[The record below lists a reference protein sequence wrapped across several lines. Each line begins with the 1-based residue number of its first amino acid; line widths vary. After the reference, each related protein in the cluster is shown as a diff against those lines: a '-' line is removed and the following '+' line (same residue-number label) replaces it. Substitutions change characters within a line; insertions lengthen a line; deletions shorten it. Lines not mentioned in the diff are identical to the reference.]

1 MDLSTINFKTEY
13 RSFVDDV
20 PKEFYEP
27 ALKNAVLYQRAVGF
41 FSSSSLSAIAD
52 GIEGLILNGGR
63 IQLVASPKLSEED
76 IQAIKEGYE
85 EREIIERA
93 LSREIN
99 TDDEKNK
106 DRLSYLS
113 RLIAD
118 GYLDVKIAFLSTN
131 NEIAMY
137 HEKLGII
144 SDDKKNAIAFSG
156 SMNESENAFSG
167 NYEAFDVFCSWTKDS
182 ERVFQKQMAF
192 KAIWEDYEPGVKT
205 IEFPKAVKEKLLKTY
220 HPNYQSV
227 ENHTF
232 EKQDDGGQIMDKECR
247 KAIYLPHDFTIR
259 PYQEE
264 AIKEWKK
271 NDFCGIYDM
280 ATGTGKTLT
289 ALASIEQLFRDN
301 NERLAVIIICPYQH
315 LVEQWVEDIIRFGM
329 NPIIGYSTSP
339 QKHWKKN
346 LEQAVRSFEM
356 NISNHFCFVTTVD
369 SMKTKK
375 IYEQISKLSNDTV
388 FVVDEAHNA
397 GAESTRKYLPEP
409 IPFRLGLSAT
419 IDRHNDEAG
428 TEALKE
434 YFGKTCITYSLR
446 DAIDNDMLTP
456 YYYHPVVVYLD
467 EDELEDYLSLTSI
480 IVRSMSTS
488 KKGKQISESVKRL
501 LIKRARIVAG
511 ARNKIDILRN
521 EIMPYKD
528 DNYILVYC
536 GATKV
541 DVTENVDEISSELDQ
556 IKVVADLLG
565 NQLNMRV
572 GRFTS
577 LESAQERVQIRKMFG
592 DGKQLQALV
601 AIKCLDEGVNIPSIK
616 TAFIL
621 ASSTNPKE
629 YIQRRGRVLRK
640 FPGKT
645 RAEIYDFITLPFPA
659 EDIGSVKPEV
669 VSGSKGLVK
678 RELVR
683 MMDFA
688 DIADNPSEANE
699 LIFELKHG
707 FQITD
712 EELLCQGGKDNVI

>member
-1 MDLSTINFKTEY
+1 MNLSDLHFKTEY
-13 RSFVDDV
+13 RSFVDNV
-20 PKEFYEP
+20 PKDFYEP
-27 ALKNAVLYQRAVGF
+27 ALKNGILYQRAVGF
-41 FSSSSLSAIAD
+41 FSSSSLAVIAD
-52 GIEGLILNGGR
+52 GIEGLIKNGGR
-63 IQLVASPKLSEED
+63 IQLVASPKLSYED
-76 IQAIKEGYE
+76 IQEIKEGYE
-85 EREIIERA
+85 VREIIERA
-93 LSREIN
+93 LLRGISADENEN
-99 TDDEKNK
+99 TGK
-106 DRLSYLS
+106 LSYLAK
-113 RLIAD
+113 LIAD
-118 GYLDVKIAFLSTN
+118 GKLDIKIAFLSSD

-156 SMNESENAFSG
+156 SMNESENAFRG
-167 NYEAFDVFCSWTKDS
+167 NYESFDVFCSWTSDA

-205 IEFPKAVKEKLLKTY
+205 IDFPEVVKERLLKAYYSDYVAAST
-220 HPNYQSV
+220 S
-227 ENHTF
+227 
-232 EKQDDGGQIMDKECR
+232 KMDIDFDVQKNKVIESKR
-247 KAIYLPHDFTIR
+247 AIYLPDDFSIR

-264 AIKEWKK
+264 ALQEWSR
-271 NDFCGIYDM
+271 NAYCGIYDM

-315 LVEQWVEDIIRFGM
+315 LVEQWVEDIVRFGM

-339 QKHWKKN
+339 QRHWKKN

-356 NISNHFCFVTTVD
+356 HISNHFCLVTTVD
-369 SMKTKK
+369 SMKTKPV
-375 IYEQISKLSNDTV
+375 YEQILKLSTDTV
-388 FVVDEAHNA
+388 FVVDEAHNV
-397 GAESTRKYLPEP
+397 GAENTRKYLPEK

-419 IDRHNDEAG
+419 IDRHNDEIG
-428 TEALKE
+428 TEALKA
-434 YFGKTCITYSLR
+434 YFGKVCIKYSLR
-446 DAIDNDMLTP
+446 DAIENQMLTP

-467 EDELEDYLSLTSI
+467 EDELEEYLNLTAI
-480 IVRSMSTS
+480 IVRMMSS
-488 KKGKQISESVKRL
+488 KKEKKQLNDDVKRL
-501 LIKRARIVAG
+501 LIKRARVVAG
-511 ARNKIDILRN
+511 ARKKIDVLWR
-521 EIMPYKD
+521 EIAPYKN

-541 DVTENVDEISSELDQ
+541 DIAESESEISSELDQ

-565 NQLNMRV
+565 NQMNMKV

-577 LESAQERVQIRKMFG
+577 LESAQERVQIRRMFG
-592 DGKQLQALV
+592 EGKQLQALV

-645 RAEIYDFITLPFPA
+645 RAEIYDFITLPFPPGN
-659 EDIGSVKPEV
+659 IGFIKPEV
-669 VSGSKGLVK
+669 VSSSRGLVK
-678 RELVR
+678 RELIR

-688 DIADNPSEANE
+688 DIADNPSEANR
-699 LIFELKHG
+699 LILELKHG

-712 EELLCQGGKDNVI
+712 EELQNQGGMEDVI